1 MNRFMSLDE
10 EEDRP
15 KEDGDEELP
24 GKNRKRCGLHRK
36 CYRVM
41 L

>member
-1 MNRFMSLDE
+1 MNRFMSLDD

-24 GKNRKRCGLHRK
+24 GKDRKECKRR
-36 CYRVM
+36 RVM